1 VCLNMLRS
9 RRSRREEP
17 LGEPQVGVH
26 VPDPIVSRADGLD
39 PEHEALLADSV
50 GLALLVVLETLAPA
64 ERLAFV
70 LHDMFAVPFEEI
82 APIVG
87 RSPTA
92 ARQLASRARRRVQ
105 GAATSADAGLACHV
119 VLRIDG
125 GAVRAGLS
133 REVRGVR
140 AVAEQTLTFSGLSPF
155 VRPALVNGAAG
166 VVVAPRGRPFA
177 VMGFT
182 VRRGKIVEID
192 VLADPARLRQLDLA
206 VLDD

>member
-1 VCLNMLRS
+1 
-9 RRSRREEP
+9 
-17 LGEPQVGVH
+17 
-26 VPDPIVSRADGLD
+26 
-39 PEHEALLADSV
+39 
-50 GLALLVVLETLAPA
+50 
-64 ERLAFV
+64 
-70 LHDMFAVPFEEI
+70 
-82 APIVG
+82 
-87 RSPTA
+87 
-92 ARQLASRARRRVQ
+92 
-105 GAATSADAGLACHV
+105 

-140 AVAEQTLTFSGLSPF
+140 AVAEQTLTFSRLSPF

-192 VLADPARLRQLDLA
+192 VLVDPARLRQLDLA
-206 VLDD
+206 ILDD